1 MQEKRRL
8 YDNVFGS
15 MKPVSDEE
23 YITIYESTALD
34 IDGRLE
40 RIEQMIPL
48 VEVGIRNYIAFVKK
62 IPGFRSL
69 PADDQ
74 VALFKRKFPFFI
86 QISRFVYSQSI

>member
-23 YITIYESTALD
+23 YITIYESTGLD

-74 VALFKRKFPFFI
+74 VALFKRKFPFF
-86 QISRFVYSQSI
+86 YSN